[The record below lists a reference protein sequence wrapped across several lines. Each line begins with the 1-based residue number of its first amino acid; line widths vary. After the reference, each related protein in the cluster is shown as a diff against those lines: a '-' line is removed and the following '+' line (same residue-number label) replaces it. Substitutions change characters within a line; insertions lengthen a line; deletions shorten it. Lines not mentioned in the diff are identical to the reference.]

1 MGKRTRYSAEFKAKV
16 ALDAIRGERRLSE
29 LAAKHGVQPPRVALE
44 IAPFIMVGE
53 TRRGNPRP
61 RRQAAQHLPIGFRQ
75 RPISGLKFVI
85 LIFAHCSRF
94 SRQGAL
100 HSTGRIPQ
108 RFQ

>member
-1 MGKRTRYSAEFKAKV
+1 
-16 ALDAIRGERRLSE
+16 
-29 LAAKHGVQPPRVALE
+29 
-44 IAPFIMVGE
+44 
-53 TRRGNPRP
+53 
-61 RRQAAQHLPIGFRQ
+61 
-75 RPISGLKFVI
+75 